1 MRRLPL
7 DSVAD
12 QLGKRLMKQRLP
24 PPPSHLS
31 APTSRTGEDAA
42 EEVTIEATVRLMQE
56 GGARMV
62 VENDAVVVH
71 HSFANGRLYHMEGG
85 DDEGD
90 GAGDDAGE
98 EDEGEKTTRTSS
110 GRFGSNP
117 RLAPCS
123 SVCCTTRTPRRSAWA
138 SRTFRSGPWRRGST
152 PCADSFARASSPSS
166 TEDAVRERF
175 RVFLM
180 VHDYTFDDAS
190 L

>member
-1 MRRLPL
+1 
-7 DSVAD
+7 
-12 QLGKRLMKQRLP
+12 
-24 PPPSHLS
+24 
-31 APTSRTGEDAA
+31 
-42 EEVTIEATVRLMQE
+42 
-56 GGARMV
+56 MV

-98 EDEGEKTTRTSS
+98 EDEGIEDDEDEL
-110 GRFGSNP
+110 GALRFEPEAGP
-117 RLAPCS
+117 MLERLLHDEDAAEVGVGVSDLPLWP
-123 SVCCTTRTPRRSAWA
+123 VEARLDAVRRLV
-138 SRTFRSGPWRRGST
+138 
-152 PCADSFARASSPSS
+152 ARASSPSS